1 MRIERFRFTNERQR
15 VLILIAGMPGAGKSS
30 MALAL
35 GVEFGLPVIDKDVV
49 LSAAGLIPVPCSA
62 DAETRH
68 DRMAAR
74 DGLWSH
80 SKGTSGRSGT
90 AREWFVHFSPDTI
103 ELDTIRAV
111 DEVVREAIAAVR
123 L

>member
-1 MRIERFRFTNERQR
+1 MDDKPL
-15 VLILIAGMPGAGKSS
+15 VLILMAGMPGAGKSTV
-30 MALAL
+30 ALAL
-35 GVEFGLPVIDKDVV
+35 GGEFGLPVIDKDVV

-103 ELDTIRAV
+103 ELDTMRAV
-111 DEVVREAIAAVR
+111 DEVVREAITAVG

>member
-1 MRIERFRFTNERQR
+1 
-15 VLILIAGMPGAGKSS
+15 MPGAGKSS

-74 DGLWSH
+74 EGLRSH
-80 SKGTSGRSGT
+80 SKGTTRRLGT
-90 AREWFVHFSPDTI
+90 ARERFAHFPNDTI
-103 ELDTIRAV
+103 ELDTMRVV
-111 DEVVREAIAAVR
+111 DDMVREAIAAVR
-123 L
+123 LRLNCGNREVR